1 VRIALRLKDHFA
13 NDVWETRTT
22 PPADW
27 NKPLPDLLA
36 KASEESLLKKY
47 QDNGGLLTTDD
58 KLNSVSSKLATSLPT
73 CSIL

>member
-1 VRIALRLKDHFA
+1 
-13 NDVWETRTT
+13 
-22 PPADW
+22 
-27 NKPLPDLLA
+27 LPDLLA